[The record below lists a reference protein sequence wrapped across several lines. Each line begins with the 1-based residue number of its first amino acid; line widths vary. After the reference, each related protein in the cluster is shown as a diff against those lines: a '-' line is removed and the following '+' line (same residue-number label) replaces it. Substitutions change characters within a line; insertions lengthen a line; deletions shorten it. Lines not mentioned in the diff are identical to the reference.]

1 MTCQAVA
8 QKLIQILKNQRV
20 MKKASVVQHII
31 PSWFGNV
38 DYADL
43 KLTYNEVYLQIVF
56 LQSLS

>member
-1 MTCQAVA
+1 
-8 QKLIQILKNQRV
+8 
-20 MKKASVVQHII
+20 MKKASVAQHII